1 MGSVDSCSNNRDY
14 PFNTDRLEY
23 EMSYSGYILLF
34 LSAFTGMLAIQALVD
49 GFNFNALLFILLG
62 VAGFTASLAL
72 IFAGDDN
79 D

>member
-1 MGSVDSCSNNRDY
+1 MGSVDPRSNDGDC
-14 PFNTDRLEY
+14 PFNVNYLEH

-49 GFNFNALLFILLG
+49 GFNFNALLFIVLG
-62 VAGFTASLAL
+62 VAGFSASLAL